1 MRKILSIILT
11 AAMTLSLFA
20 AIPIGASAE
29 ASGSAITFDTQ
40 AEYDYYSNEPGKNSS
55 GAPQETG
62 TDQGKAFKFETIPG
76 GTDGSVWASALRL
89 AQENTDGTV
98 SAFKVTPGKTYNIS
112 FKYKNDA
119 DIDQDANYSWAEIYV
134 KLLFVSPVN
143 GMGNFLNAAGIG
155 PDDWW
160 PRAEPGNISRNAT
173 DGWVQYSKSFTVP
186 DWADPVSNS
195 EVALVLNLA
204 QTRQNVSFWVD
215 DISIE
220 ESGTNLQTDKD
231 TYAVSDP
238 IMVTVNGE
246 NYASDAWVGI
256 YEKDTVPGTY
266 NSMAF
271 VWYYLTDSGIGTTVN
286 AFDLNKSNTNMKS
299 LPEGEY
305 IIYLFQDGGYNFV
318 EQKELLVK
326 NPVLPALESPS
337 AVTYE
342 RTTEE
347 AGKANGKLVITA
359 GEGDLP
365 KGYTAYWADAN
376 GKLEGYSS
384 FAAVACSNAAVTE
397 YQIPENTLIPNGAD
411 RIIVYAANGNTE
423 SNGFVSCMLPEK
435 AADYDFGTP
444 LYEIQV
450 FSDVHLTNNA
460 DHLHNQHFAKVLE
473 DVKKMS
479 PNSAGIFINGDIADN
494 GNEDEWQIF
503 EKMIQD
509 AGDGIPEVYCAVGNH
524 ELYWGRGMEVG
535 LQNFLKYSQP
545 CEDKPYGD
553 IWIEGTHFIF
563 LGSESQGMTA
573 ELSKTQL
580 DWFYQKLAEN
590 RDVNRPIYV
599 FLHEGLQ
606 NTVAG
611 TFDGQDFGGGYC
623 ANGVNQAE
631 QFSAILK
638 EYPEVILFS
647 GHSHWE
653 MESANNMKVRD
664 KNLPTIF
671 NTAAVG
677 YLWNDSAVNI
687 EGAQGYFIKAY
698 KDKVVVCGRDFL
710 RDKWIASAQYIVDYP
725 AKTDESDETYVD
737 FEDEEQ
743 RTYYGDQ
750 ESSKS
755 TVTVGNPTGEANYA
769 AKYDTLLTDNC
780 TNAWNNTLRISMI
793 YPNGT
798 RGPVTVEAGEKYNIS
813 FKVKAETLDYS
824 ISKFYLCYAASV
836 QSGYVLNGTTAPQDY
851 QHKETITNWNSI
863 DQMKAG
869 WVSFSYDFTVPAN
882 IGDFNQ
888 LALFPVVSDG
898 WQLKNQVVWIDDVS
912 ITRKTSVKV
921 HNDSLGDFTI
931 SPAYGTNINDAKLPF
946 PNVKVVNW
954 YSDAER
960 TQIFDGT
967 VTYDTPELWVD
978 IENIVGDFENGYDA
992 AKDGWNGNT
1001 FYTEQYAGTTNSTAL
1016 TNKGQAQTGID
1027 NSAYSPIIKL
1037 INSDGSDF
1045 ITVSGHTYK
1054 LSFDMKPV
1062 DRSNLSPTGIVAVM
1076 NKDHSDGKT
1085 LPCYSLINQETFVE
1099 QYAQTNI
1106 SSAFSN
1112 EDDYYRTFEF
1122 TFDGTGNKV
1131 YITPWC
1137 AGTAVYFDN
1146 INIIDLT
1153 AQLDVTDSE
1162 GNVLASGLDGETVT
1176 IPDAADPD
1184 FVYYQDENGAPVST
1198 TVVRK
1203 DKALTKVNSQIAVT
1217 GSAFDSA
1224 NSTLSFTTRF
1234 GGIGYTETN
1243 GGVTVNTITV
1253 GNTRYFVEDMG
1264 LLVAPTANVTG
1275 ELTLDNLC
1283 GAQQIS
1289 GTSLKYSKN
1298 GTDELTITAQITTS
1312 KYDRDYTV
1320 VGYVKCAGGKVIYSK
1335 TRNSIAKSYNAAAG
1349 IESVDDTAHTRTFGS
1364 ANYTLVSNSEFSSA
1378 ESLSNGWNPWG
1389 QVINPSLTDPS
1400 KPDCNYYSVGSATY
1414 VDNGNLVLDLKR
1426 TGDNTYDLPELL
1438 STYNFTTGYLEVRA
1452 KFANPSD
1459 FSCSIWLNSVAL
1471 PDSDLTYKPND
1482 TDIYVKPEI
1491 DIMESFAPGS
1501 FSFTLHNWGTPPGGE
1516 FGQRDQIRL
1525 NDKNTNADHTS
1536 LDLTQYH
1543 TYGLERT
1550 PQVIRMYVDG
1560 KLYYELTYAGALA
1573 TYNTNKK
1580 PGDYQYR
1587 TVNEIKALFENPTYL
1602 ILGAGETQSLAVGE
1616 SAISTIDYVR
1626 FYK

>member
-1 MRKILSIILT
+1 MRKILSIFLT

-20 AIPIGASAE
+20 AIPFGASAE

-76 GTDGSVWASALRL
+76 GADGSVWASALRI
-89 AQENTDGTV
+89 AQKNTDGTV
-98 SAFKVTPGKTYNIS
+98 STFKVTPGKTYNIS
-112 FKYKNDA
+112 FKYKNDQY
-119 DIDQDANYSWAEIYV
+119 IDDYDWAEIYV
-134 KLLFVSPVN
+134 KLLYVNSYN

-155 PDDWW
+155 PDSWW
-160 PRAEPGNISRNAT
+160 PRAEPGNISRDAT
-173 DGWVQYSKSFTVP
+173 NGWVQYSKSFTVSRDVP
-186 DWADPVSNS
+186 EGS

-220 ESGTNLQTDKD
+220 EMGLKGTS
-231 TYAVSDP
+231 V
-238 IMVTVNGE
+238 
-246 NYASDAWVGI
+246 
-256 YEKDTVPGTY
+256 
-266 NSMAF
+266 
-271 VWYYLTDSGIGTTVN
+271 
-286 AFDLNKSNTNMKS
+286 
-299 LPEGEY
+299 
-305 IIYLFQDGGYNFV
+305 
-318 EQKELLVK
+318 
-326 NPVLPALESPS
+326 
-337 AVTYE
+337 
-342 RTTEE
+342 
-347 AGKANGKLVITA
+347 
-359 GEGDLP
+359 
-365 KGYTAYWADAN
+365 
-376 GKLEGYSS
+376 
-384 FAAVACSNAAVTE
+384 
-397 YQIPENTLIPNGAD
+397 
-411 RIIVYAANGNTE
+411 
-423 SNGFVSCMLPEK
+423 
-435 AADYDFGTP
+435 
-444 LYEIQV
+444 
-450 FSDVHLTNNA
+450 
-460 DHLHNQHFAKVLE
+460 
-473 DVKKMS
+473 
-479 PNSAGIFINGDIADN
+479 
-494 GNEDEWQIF
+494 
-503 EKMIQD
+503 
-509 AGDGIPEVYCAVGNH
+509 
-524 ELYWGRGMEVG
+524 
-535 LQNFLKYSQP
+535 
-545 CEDKPYGD
+545 
-553 IWIEGTHFIF
+553 
-563 LGSESQGMTA
+563 
-573 ELSKTQL
+573 
-580 DWFYQKLAEN
+580 
-590 RDVNRPIYV
+590 
-599 FLHEGLQ
+599 
-606 NTVAG
+606 
-611 TFDGQDFGGGYC
+611 
-623 ANGVNQAE
+623 
-631 QFSAILK
+631 
-638 EYPEVILFS
+638 
-647 GHSHWE
+647 
-653 MESANNMKVRD
+653 
-664 KNLPTIF
+664 
-671 NTAAVG
+671 
-677 YLWNDSAVNI
+677 
-687 EGAQGYFIKAY
+687 
-698 KDKVVVCGRDFL
+698 
-710 RDKWIASAQYIVDYP
+710 
-725 AKTDESDETYVD
+725 VD

-755 TVTVGNPTGEANYA
+755 SITVGTPTGETNYA
-769 AKYDTLLTDNC
+769 AKYDTLITDNC
-780 TNAWNNTLRISMI
+780 TNAWNNTLRISMT

-798 RGPVTVEAGEKYNIS
+798 RGPVTFQAGEKYNIS

-851 QHKETITNWNSI
+851 QYKETIINWNSI

-898 WQLKNQVVWIDDVS
+898 WKLDNQVVWIDDVS

-992 AKDGWNGNT
+992 AKDAWNGNT

-1085 LPCYSLINQETFVE
+1085 LPCYSLINQETFEE

-1122 TFDGTGNKV
+1122 TFDGTGNNV

-1153 AQLDVTDSE
+1153 AQLDVTDSA
-1162 GNVLASGLDGETVT
+1162 GTVLATGYDGETVT

-1184 FVYYQDENGAPVST
+1184 FVYYQDENNAPVST

-1217 GSAFDSA
+1217 GSAFDS
-1224 NSTLSFTTRF
+1224 NKSTVSFTTRF
-1234 GGIGYTETN
+1234 GGIGYTEAN

-1289 GTSLKYSKN
+1289 GTSLKYSAN
-1298 GTDELTITAQITTS
+1298 GTDELQVTAQIATS

-1349 IESVDDTAHTRTFGS
+1349 IESVDDSAYTRTFGS

-1491 DIMESFAPGS
+1491 DIMESFLPGS
-1501 FSFTLHNWGTPPGGE
+1501 FSLTLHSWGTHPEKG
-1516 FGQRDQIRL
+1516 FGQKEQMRL
-1525 NDKNTNADHTS
+1525 NDKITNANETV

-1550 PQVIRMYVDG
+1550 PNVMRMYVDG
-1560 KLYYELTYAGALA
+1560 VLHYELTLEEALRLHNNGEYPFA
-1573 TYNTNKK
+1573 DK
-1580 PGDYQYR
+1580 

-1602 ILGAGETQSLAVGE
+1602 ILGAGETQSLNVGE

>member
-1 MRKILSIILT
+1 MRKILSIFLT

-20 AIPIGASAE
+20 AIPLGASAE

-62 TDQGKAFKFETIPG
+62 TEQGKAFKFETIPG
-76 GTDGSVWASALRL
+76 GKDGSVWASALRL

-112 FKYKNDA
+112 FKYKNDQY
-119 DIDQDANYSWAEIYV
+119 IDDYDWAEIYV
-134 KLLFVSPVN
+134 KLLYVNSYN

-160 PRAEPGNISRNAT
+160 PRAEPGNISRDAT
-173 DGWVQYSKSFTVP
+173 NGWVQYSKSFTVSRDAP
-186 DWADPVSNS
+186 EGS

-215 DISIE
+215 DVLIE
-220 ESGTNLQTDKD
+220 EKGRLKGTS
-231 TYAVSDP
+231 V
-238 IMVTVNGE
+238 VN
-246 NYASDAWVGI
+246 
-256 YEKDTVPGTY
+256 
-266 NSMAF
+266 
-271 VWYYLTDSGIGTTVN
+271 
-286 AFDLNKSNTNMKS
+286 
-299 LPEGEY
+299 
-305 IIYLFQDGGYNFV
+305 
-318 EQKELLVK
+318 
-326 NPVLPALESPS
+326 
-337 AVTYE
+337 
-342 RTTEE
+342 
-347 AGKANGKLVITA
+347 
-359 GEGDLP
+359 
-365 KGYTAYWADAN
+365 
-376 GKLEGYSS
+376 
-384 FAAVACSNAAVTE
+384 
-397 YQIPENTLIPNGAD
+397 
-411 RIIVYAANGNTE
+411 
-423 SNGFVSCMLPEK
+423 
-435 AADYDFGTP
+435 
-444 LYEIQV
+444 
-450 FSDVHLTNNA
+450 
-460 DHLHNQHFAKVLE
+460 
-473 DVKKMS
+473 
-479 PNSAGIFINGDIADN
+479 
-494 GNEDEWQIF
+494 
-503 EKMIQD
+503 
-509 AGDGIPEVYCAVGNH
+509 
-524 ELYWGRGMEVG
+524 
-535 LQNFLKYSQP
+535 
-545 CEDKPYGD
+545 
-553 IWIEGTHFIF
+553 
-563 LGSESQGMTA
+563 
-573 ELSKTQL
+573 
-580 DWFYQKLAEN
+580 
-590 RDVNRPIYV
+590 
-599 FLHEGLQ
+599 
-606 NTVAG
+606 
-611 TFDGQDFGGGYC
+611 
-623 ANGVNQAE
+623 
-631 QFSAILK
+631 
-638 EYPEVILFS
+638 
-647 GHSHWE
+647 
-653 MESANNMKVRD
+653 
-664 KNLPTIF
+664 
-671 NTAAVG
+671 
-677 YLWNDSAVNI
+677 
-687 EGAQGYFIKAY
+687 
-698 KDKVVVCGRDFL
+698 
-710 RDKWIASAQYIVDYP
+710 
-725 AKTDESDETYVD
+725 

-743 RTYYGDQ
+743 RTYYASTDT
-750 ESSKS
+750 SKS
-755 TVTVGNPTGEANYA
+755 TITVGNPTGETNYA
-769 AKYDTLLTDNC
+769 AKYSTLITDNC
-780 TNAWNNTLRISMI
+780 TNAWNESLRISMT
-793 YPNGT
+793 YPDGT
-798 RGPVTVEAGEKYNIS
+798 REPVIIEAGEKYNIS
-813 FKVKAETLDYS
+813 FKVKAEALDYS

-836 QSGYVLNGTTAPQDY
+836 QSGYVLGGNTAPQDY
-851 QHKETITNWNSI
+851 PHKETIINWNSI

-869 WVSFSYDFTVPAN
+869 WVSFSKDFTVPD
-882 IGDFNQ
+882 IGEFNQ

-898 WQLKNQVVWIDDVS
+898 WKLDNQAVWIDDIS
-912 ITRKTSVKV
+912 ITKKTSVTV

-931 SPAYGTNINDAKLPF
+931 SPAYGTNINDVKLPF

-954 YSDAER
+954 YTDSNR
-960 TQIFDGT
+960 TQVYNGT

-1016 TNKGQAQTGID
+1016 TNKGQAQAGID

-1085 LPCYSLINQETFVE
+1085 LPCYSLINQETFEE

-1234 GGIGYTETN
+1234 GGIGYTEAN

-1289 GTSLKYSKN
+1289 GTRLKYSAN
-1298 GTDELTITAQITTS
+1298 GTDELQVTAQITTS

-1349 IESVDDTAHTRTFGS
+1349 IESVEDDAHTVTLNSG
-1364 ANYTLVSNSEFSSA
+1364 ATYTLVSNSEFSSA
-1378 ESLSNGWNPWG
+1378 ESLSNGWNTWG
-1389 QVINPSLTDPS
+1389 YVSNPSLTDAT
-1400 KPDCNYYSVGSATY
+1400 KPDCNYYSVESATY

-1452 KFANPSD
+1452 QFPGQAD
-1459 FSCSIWLNSVAL
+1459 FSGSIWLNSVAL

-1482 TDIYVKPEI
+1482 TDIYVWPEI

-1525 NDKNTNADHTS
+1525 KDKNTNADHTL

-1560 KLYYELTYAGALA
+1560 KLYYELTYASALA

-1602 ILGAGETQSLAVGE
+1602 ILGAGGAQSLNVGD

-1626 FYK
+1626 FYQ

>member
-29 ASGSAITFDTQ
+29 TSGSAITFDTQ
-40 AEYDYYSNEPGKNSS
+40 AEYEYYSTVPGKNSS

-62 TDQGKAFKFETIPG
+62 TEQGKAFKFETIPG
-76 GTDGSVWASALRL
+76 GKDGSVWASALRL

-112 FKYKNDA
+112 FKYKNDQY
-119 DIDQDANYSWAEIYV
+119 IDDYDWAEIYV
-134 KLLFVSPVN
+134 KLLYVNSYN

-160 PRAEPGNISRNAT
+160 PRAEPGNISRDAT
-173 DGWVQYSKSFTVP
+173 NGWVQYSQSFTVSWDAP
-186 DWADPVSNS
+186 EGS

-215 DISIE
+215 DVLIE
-220 ESGTNLQTDKD
+220 EKGRLKGTS
-231 TYAVSDP
+231 V
-238 IMVTVNGE
+238 VN
-246 NYASDAWVGI
+246 
-256 YEKDTVPGTY
+256 
-266 NSMAF
+266 
-271 VWYYLTDSGIGTTVN
+271 
-286 AFDLNKSNTNMKS
+286 
-299 LPEGEY
+299 
-305 IIYLFQDGGYNFV
+305 
-318 EQKELLVK
+318 
-326 NPVLPALESPS
+326 
-337 AVTYE
+337 
-342 RTTEE
+342 
-347 AGKANGKLVITA
+347 
-359 GEGDLP
+359 
-365 KGYTAYWADAN
+365 
-376 GKLEGYSS
+376 
-384 FAAVACSNAAVTE
+384 
-397 YQIPENTLIPNGAD
+397 
-411 RIIVYAANGNTE
+411 
-423 SNGFVSCMLPEK
+423 
-435 AADYDFGTP
+435 
-444 LYEIQV
+444 
-450 FSDVHLTNNA
+450 
-460 DHLHNQHFAKVLE
+460 
-473 DVKKMS
+473 
-479 PNSAGIFINGDIADN
+479 
-494 GNEDEWQIF
+494 
-503 EKMIQD
+503 
-509 AGDGIPEVYCAVGNH
+509 
-524 ELYWGRGMEVG
+524 
-535 LQNFLKYSQP
+535 
-545 CEDKPYGD
+545 
-553 IWIEGTHFIF
+553 
-563 LGSESQGMTA
+563 
-573 ELSKTQL
+573 
-580 DWFYQKLAEN
+580 
-590 RDVNRPIYV
+590 
-599 FLHEGLQ
+599 
-606 NTVAG
+606 
-611 TFDGQDFGGGYC
+611 
-623 ANGVNQAE
+623 
-631 QFSAILK
+631 
-638 EYPEVILFS
+638 
-647 GHSHWE
+647 
-653 MESANNMKVRD
+653 
-664 KNLPTIF
+664 
-671 NTAAVG
+671 
-677 YLWNDSAVNI
+677 
-687 EGAQGYFIKAY
+687 
-698 KDKVVVCGRDFL
+698 
-710 RDKWIASAQYIVDYP
+710 
-725 AKTDESDETYVD
+725 

-743 RTYYGDQ
+743 RTYYANT
-750 ESSKS
+750 ETSKS
-755 TVTVGNPTGEANYA
+755 TITVGNPTGETNYA
-769 AKYDTLLTDNC
+769 AKYSTLITDNC
-780 TNAWNNTLRISMI
+780 TNAWNESLRISMT
-793 YPNGT
+793 YPDGT
-798 RGPVTVEAGEKYNIS
+798 REPVIIEAGEKYNIS

-851 QHKETITNWNSI
+851 SLKETIINWNYSI

-869 WVSFSYDFTVPAN
+869 WVSFSQDFTVPDR
-882 IGDFNQ
+882 GEFNQ

-898 WQLKNQVVWIDDVS
+898 WKLDNQAVWIDDIS
-912 ITRKTSVKV
+912 ITKKTSVTV

-954 YSDAER
+954 YTDSNR
-960 TQIFDGT
+960 TQVYNGT

-992 AKDGWNGNT
+992 AKDGWDGNT

-1027 NSAYSPIIKL
+1027 NSAYPPIIKL

-1045 ITVSGHTYK
+1045 RTAAGHIYK

-1062 DRSNLSPTGIVAVM
+1062 DPNTVSQSGIVAVM
-1076 NKDHSDGKT
+1076 KDTHADASHN
-1085 LPCYSLINQETFVE
+1085 LPCYTLINQETFE
-1099 QYAQTNI
+1099 EESAKASI
-1106 SSAFSN
+1106 SFLFGEAGGN
-1112 EDDYYRTFEF
+1112 YRNVSF
-1122 TFDGTGNKV
+1122 TFDGTGNNV

-1153 AQLDVTDSE
+1153 AQLNVTDSE
-1162 GNVLASGLDGETVT
+1162 GNVLATGYDGENVT

-1217 GSAFDSA
+1217 GSAFDS
-1224 NSTLSFTTRF
+1224 NKSTVSFTTRF
-1234 GGIGYTETN
+1234 GGIGYTEAN

-1289 GTSLKYSKN
+1289 GTSLKYSAN

-1312 KYDRDYTV
+1312 KYNRDYTV

-1349 IESVDDTAHTRTFGS
+1349 IESVEDDAHTVTLNSG
-1364 ANYTLVSNSEFSSA
+1364 ATYTLVSNSEFSSA

-1389 QVINPSLTDPS
+1389 QVINPSLTDAT
-1400 KPDCNYYSVGSATY
+1400 KPDCNYYSVESATY

-1452 KFANPSD
+1452 KFANISD
-1459 FSCSIWLNSVAL
+1459 FSCSIWLNSVAV
-1471 PDSDLTYKPND
+1471 PVEDIKYKPND
-1482 TDIYVKPEI
+1482 NDIYVWPEI

-1501 FSFTLHNWGTPPGGE
+1501 FSFTLHNWGTPSGGK

-1525 NDKNTNADHTS
+1525 KDKYTNADHTL

-1560 KLYYELTYAGALA
+1560 KLYYELTYADALA

-1602 ILGAGETQSLAVGE
+1602 ILGTGDAQSLAVDA

-1626 FYK
+1626 FYQ

>member
-1 MRKILSIILT
+1 MNSLLVKGKKMLAILSAI
-11 AAMTLSLFA
+11 SLLF
-20 AIPIGASAE
+20 GFCSLY
-29 ASGSAITFDTQ
+29 G
-40 AEYDYYSNEPGKNSS
+40 
-55 GAPQETG
+55 
-62 TDQGKAFKFETIPG
+62 
-76 GTDGSVWASALRL
+76 
-89 AQENTDGTV
+89 V
-98 SAFKVTPGKTYNIS
+98 SA
-112 FKYKNDA
+112 
-119 DIDQDANYSWAEIYV
+119 
-134 KLLFVSPVN
+134 
-143 GMGNFLNAAGIG
+143 
-155 PDDWW
+155 
-160 PRAEPGNISRNAT
+160 
-173 DGWVQYSKSFTVP
+173 
-186 DWADPVSNS
+186 
-195 EVALVLNLA
+195 
-204 QTRQNVSFWVD
+204 
-215 DISIE
+215 
-220 ESGTNLQTDKD
+220 SGTNLQTDKD

-535 LQNFLKYSQP
+535 LQNFLKYSRP

-737 FEDEEQ
+737 FDGESAKYYADNSYDAED
-743 RTYYGDQ
+743 TYRYRAYYNVEIVDTGDGHGKAAKFT
-750 ESSKS
+750 EMSASSKIS
-755 TVTVGNPTGEANYA
+755 PTVIRLSAADGSGAVHVKKGEAYQMSLDY
-769 AKYDTLLTDNC
+769 KL
-780 TNAWNNTLRISMI
+780 
-793 YPNGT
+793 
-798 RGPVTVEAGEKYNIS
+798 
-813 FKVKAETLDYS
+813 VKADDKLVIALEFIPEYISANEQTSLNKFAAANPGYNQWDYFEIDNLS
-824 ISKFYLCYAASV
+824 DGNWRSALSKVF
-836 QSGYVLNGTTAPQDY
+836 TAPC
-851 QHKETITNWNSI
+851 
-863 DQMKAG
+863 
-869 WVSFSYDFTVPAN
+869 
-882 IGDFNQ
+882 
-888 LALFPVVSDG
+888 
-898 WQLKNQVVWIDDVS
+898 
-912 ITRKTSVKV
+912 
-921 HNDSLGDFTI
+921 
-931 SPAYGTNINDAKLPF
+931 
-946 PNVKVVNW
+946 
-954 YSDAER
+954 
-960 TQIFDGT
+960 DGT
-967 VTYDTPELWVD
+967 VLLVPFNDSKAEVTNWWAEGYYGSGAGKALPNQEYYLDNIRLSRLPKVILHNGATGDETVSVAPDTDLSEIKITAPAGAKFKQWYADAALTQPVSGKVGNADRDLYAAFEPVT
-978 IENIVGDFENGYDA
+978 GDFDSGIL
-992 AKDGWNGNT
+992 AKDGWDGSDFEIIEN
-1001 FYTEQYAGTTNSTAL
+1001 AGYLNSKAL
-1016 TNKGQAQTGID
+1016 TNKNNEHNLD
-1027 NSAYSPIIKL
+1027 NTTWPPIIKL
-1037 INSDGSDF
+1037 SNADGSDF
-1045 ITVSGHTYK
+1045 TTIPGHTYRLTFKMQLENRAK
-1054 LSFDMKPV
+1054 LKEVSWVGVTKRQDAPNRTMDTYSDLNGQATQNF
-1062 DRSNLSPTGIVAVM
+1062 LPTAFE
-1076 NKDHSDGKT
+1076 SDSK
-1085 LPCYSLINQETFVE
+1085 
-1099 QYAQTNI
+1099 
-1106 SSAFSN
+1106 
-1112 EDDYYRTFEF
+1112 YYRTFDF
-1122 TFDGTGNKV
+1122 TFTGTGDKV
-1131 YITPWC
+1131 YIAAWN
-1137 AGTAVYFDN
+1137 AGTQVYYDD
-1146 INIIDLT
+1146 IQIADIT
-1153 AQLDVTDSE
+1153 AQKTVTDTA
-1162 GNVLASGLDGETVT
+1162 GNVLASGYAGETVT
-1176 IPDAADPD
+1176 IPNSADADFVWYARENDLDTPVQEIVITGDTTLVSVTAQLAVTETFGNAAD
-1184 FVYYQDENGAPVST
+1184 N
-1198 TVVRK
+1198 
-1203 DKALTKVNSQIAVT
+1203 
-1217 GSAFDSA
+1217 
-1224 NSTLSFTTRF
+1224 TLSFKARF
-1234 GGIGYTETN
+1234 ANVEYTDN
-1243 GGVTVNTITV
+1243 GDGTVTLNHMIA
-1253 GNTRYFVEDMG
+1253 GNTRYVADEIG
-1264 LLVAPTANVTG
+1264 LLAVPDEKLNGAA
-1275 ELTLDNLC
+1275 LTLENYEAL
-1283 GAQQIS
+1283 GAIKIANPVF
-1289 GTSLKYSKN
+1289 KYSDKAD
-1298 GTDELTITAQITTS
+1298 GVLTATAEIKTG
-1312 KYDRDYTV
+1312 DINRDYTV
-1320 VGYVKCAGGKVIYSK
+1320 VGYIKYAGHVIYSK
-1335 TRNSIAKSYNAAAG
+1335 TRVGLKRNLTEAAG
-1349 IESVDDTAHTRTFGS
+1349 LEKTDGLSLTHGAYS
-1364 ANYTLVSNSEFSSA
+1364 LVSNSEFDSDDSIN
-1378 ESLSNGWNPWG
+1378 SKWNPWG
-1389 QVINPSLTDPS
+1389 QIAATDDGV
-1400 KPDCNYYSVGSATY
+1400 KKYSTKDAAY
-1414 VDNGNLVLDLKR
+1414 AENGNMVLKTTV
-1426 TGDNTYDLPELL
+1426 TGSDSMNFADML
-1438 STYNFTTGYLEVRA
+1438 SSYHFTHGYLEVRA
-1452 KFANPSD
+1452 KFSAETNS
-1459 FSCSIWLNSVAL
+1459 SGAIWLNSVAIPAGEMTYQPTDDDPAVYPELDIIEFNGNNTQTFATLHSWGML
-1471 PDSDLTYKPND
+1471 PDGN
-1482 TDIYVKPEI
+1482 
-1491 DIMESFAPGS
+1491 G
-1501 FSFTLHNWGTPPGGE
+1501 GTA
-1516 FGQRDQIRL
+1516 FGQRHQIRL
-1525 NDKNTNADHTS
+1525 NDPDGNSEHSLNLADW
-1536 LDLTQYH
+1536 H
-1543 TYGLERT
+1543 TYGFERT
-1550 PQVIRMYVDG
+1550 SEVMRIWIDGVQV
-1560 KLYYELTYAGALA
+1560 YEYTLAQANIDCAEGAWA
-1573 TYNTNKK
+1573 
-1580 PGDYQYR
+1580 R
-1587 TVNEIKALFENPTYL
+1587 TENEIKALFDNPTYL
-1602 ILGAGETQSLAVGE
+1602 IIGSSLNSCDGVQETETLV
-1616 SAISTIDYVR
+1616 DYVR
-1626 FYK
+1626 FYA

>member
-76 GTDGSVWASALRL
+76 GKDGSVWASALRL

-112 FKYKNDA
+112 FKYKNDQY
-119 DIDQDANYSWAEIYV
+119 IDDYDWAEIYV
-134 KLLFVSPVN
+134 KLLYVNSYN
-143 GMGNFLNAAGIG
+143 GMGNFLNAARIG

-160 PRAEPGNISRNAT
+160 PRADPGNISRDAT
-173 DGWVQYSKSFTVP
+173 NGWVQYSKSFTVSRDAP
-186 DWADPVSNS
+186 EGS

-215 DISIE
+215 DVLIE
-220 ESGTNLQTDKD
+220 EKGRLKGTS
-231 TYAVSDP
+231 V
-238 IMVTVNGE
+238 VN
-246 NYASDAWVGI
+246 
-256 YEKDTVPGTY
+256 
-266 NSMAF
+266 
-271 VWYYLTDSGIGTTVN
+271 
-286 AFDLNKSNTNMKS
+286 
-299 LPEGEY
+299 
-305 IIYLFQDGGYNFV
+305 
-318 EQKELLVK
+318 
-326 NPVLPALESPS
+326 
-337 AVTYE
+337 
-342 RTTEE
+342 
-347 AGKANGKLVITA
+347 
-359 GEGDLP
+359 
-365 KGYTAYWADAN
+365 
-376 GKLEGYSS
+376 
-384 FAAVACSNAAVTE
+384 
-397 YQIPENTLIPNGAD
+397 
-411 RIIVYAANGNTE
+411 
-423 SNGFVSCMLPEK
+423 
-435 AADYDFGTP
+435 
-444 LYEIQV
+444 
-450 FSDVHLTNNA
+450 
-460 DHLHNQHFAKVLE
+460 
-473 DVKKMS
+473 
-479 PNSAGIFINGDIADN
+479 
-494 GNEDEWQIF
+494 
-503 EKMIQD
+503 
-509 AGDGIPEVYCAVGNH
+509 
-524 ELYWGRGMEVG
+524 
-535 LQNFLKYSQP
+535 
-545 CEDKPYGD
+545 
-553 IWIEGTHFIF
+553 
-563 LGSESQGMTA
+563 
-573 ELSKTQL
+573 
-580 DWFYQKLAEN
+580 
-590 RDVNRPIYV
+590 
-599 FLHEGLQ
+599 
-606 NTVAG
+606 
-611 TFDGQDFGGGYC
+611 
-623 ANGVNQAE
+623 
-631 QFSAILK
+631 
-638 EYPEVILFS
+638 
-647 GHSHWE
+647 
-653 MESANNMKVRD
+653 
-664 KNLPTIF
+664 
-671 NTAAVG
+671 
-677 YLWNDSAVNI
+677 
-687 EGAQGYFIKAY
+687 
-698 KDKVVVCGRDFL
+698 
-710 RDKWIASAQYIVDYP
+710 
-725 AKTDESDETYVD
+725 

-743 RTYYGDQ
+743 RTYYASTDT
-750 ESSKS
+750 SKS
-755 TVTVGNPTGEANYA
+755 TITVGNPTGETNYA
-769 AKYDTLLTDNC
+769 AKYSTLITDNC
-780 TNAWNNTLRISMI
+780 TNAWNESLRISMTF
-793 YPNGT
+793 PDGT

-813 FKVKAETLDYS
+813 FKVKAETLDYL

-836 QSGYVLNGTTAPQDY
+836 QSGYVLGGNTAPQDY
-851 QHKETITNWNSI
+851 SLKETIINWNSI

-869 WVSFSYDFTVPAN
+869 WVSFSQDFTVPD
-882 IGDFNQ
+882 IGEFNQ

-898 WQLKNQVVWIDDVS
+898 WKLDNQAVWIDDIS
-912 ITRKTSVKV
+912 ITKKTSVTV

-931 SPAYGTNINDAKLPF
+931 SPAYGTNINDVKLPF

-954 YSDAER
+954 YTDSNR
-960 TQIFDGT
+960 TQVYNGT

-1027 NSAYSPIIKL
+1027 NSAYPPIIKL

-1045 ITVSGHTYK
+1045 RTAAGHIYK

-1062 DRSNLSPTGIVAVM
+1062 DPNTVSPNGIVAVM
-1076 NKDHSDGKT
+1076 KDTHADASHN
-1085 LPCYSLINQETFVE
+1085 LPCYTLINQETFDE
-1099 QYAQTNI
+1099 ESAKASI
-1106 SSAFSN
+1106 SFLFGEAGGN
-1112 EDDYYRTFEF
+1112 YRNVSF
-1122 TFDGTGNKV
+1122 TFDGTGNNV

-1162 GNVLASGLDGETVT
+1162 GNVLASGYDGENVT

-1234 GGIGYTETN
+1234 GGIGYTEAN

-1289 GTSLKYSKN
+1289 GTSLKYSAN
-1298 GTDELTITAQITTS
+1298 GTDELTITAQIATS

-1349 IESVDDTAHTRTFGS
+1349 IESVEDAAHTKSISGAT
-1364 ANYTLVSNSEFSSA
+1364 YTLVSNSEFSSA

-1389 QVINPSLTDPS
+1389 VVRNPSLTDAT
-1400 KPDCNYYSVGSATY
+1400 KPDCNYYSVESATY
-1414 VDNGNLVLDLKR
+1414 VDNGNLVLDFKR
-1426 TGDNTYDLPELL
+1426 TGDNTYDIPELL

-1452 KFANPSD
+1452 KFANPSG
-1459 FSCSIWLNSVAL
+1459 FSCSIWLNSVAV
-1471 PDSDLTYKPND
+1471 PGEDIKYKPND
-1482 TDIYVKPEI
+1482 NDIYVWPEI

-1525 NDKNTNADHTS
+1525 KDKNTNADHTL

-1560 KLYYELTYAGALA
+1560 KLYYELTYADALA

-1602 ILGAGETQSLAVGE
+1602 ILGTDGAQSLNVGD

-1626 FYK
+1626 FYQ